1 MENQSKETTNRNYL
15 LDVLFVLKK
24 NIIFM
29 LVIVLLVTALGGV
42 YAFLRKPEYIARE
55 QINFQ
60 VQTDGSSSTANDINT
75 MSRYVDT
82 VIAFCTTDNV
92 LNLAESYYVMY
103 KQGTD
108 DIDTFIAKEKTKIK
122 PNVEARG
129 KNPYFKSGNVKT
141 YSYTKDNETT
151 QFYFCIS
158 YQDESLQVAK
168 DKVKILTLAYSV
180 EVKEYFDGF
189 TTYIADVG
197 FDGYDIDMTK
207 SQIIIISVVI
217 GIVLALLLVYVKNA
231 FDSTIKSREELERLT
246 GASVLASIERQEDEL
261 EARKRAKKQAQKKG
275 AK

>member
-1 MENQSKETTNRNYL
+1 MENQAKETTNRNFL
-15 LDVLFVLKK
+15 LDILFVLKK

-29 LVIVLLVTALGGV
+29 LVVVLLVTALGGV
-42 YAFLRKPEYIARE
+42 YAFVRKPEYIARE
-55 QINFQ
+55 QINFH
-60 VQTDGSSSTANDINT
+60 VVTDGSSSTANDINT

-108 DIDTFIAKEKTKIK
+108 DIDTFIANESTKSK
-122 PNVEARG
+122 PVVEARG
-129 KNPYFKSGNVKT
+129 KNPYFKSSNVKS

-158 YQDESLQVAK
+158 YQDDSLQVAK
-168 DKVKILTLAYSV
+168 EKVKILAFAYSV
-180 EVKEYFDGF
+180 EVKDYFDGF

-207 SQIIIISVVI
+207 SQIVIISIAI
-217 GIVLALLLVYVKNA
+217 GVVLALLLVYVKNA
-231 FDSTIKSREELERLT
+231 FDNTVKTKEDLERLT
-246 GASVLASIERQEDEL
+246 GAGVLASIEKQEDEL
-261 EARKRAKKQAQKKG
+261 VARKKIKSNKHKRG